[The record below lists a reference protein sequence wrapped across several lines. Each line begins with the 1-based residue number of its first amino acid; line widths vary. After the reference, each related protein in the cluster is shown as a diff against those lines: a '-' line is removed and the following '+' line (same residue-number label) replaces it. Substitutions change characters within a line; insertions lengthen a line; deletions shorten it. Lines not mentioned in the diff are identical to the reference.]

1 MGEDGTG
8 MATPP
13 AARMRCALAALLLAL
28 PVVLSGCASGG
39 ARSLAEVAAVGQA
52 GRPADRNYVVVRSWE
67 HELKLADGR
76 LERQVVEYG
85 WDYGRAVAVERTRRP
100 DGEATGEREVV
111 GETLRATEEEQAWA
125 FDLVRR
131 EPGLKAAATAPDVL
145 LYGGFILM
153 EPGDAHCHL
162 RSRCV
167 YVFASQGDESR
178 KVVEAIVDL
187 QTNRVVYPNY
197 KPETTRPLN

>member
-1 MGEDGTG
+1 
-8 MATPP
+8 
-13 AARMRCALAALLLAL
+13 LLAL
-28 PVVLSGCASGG
+28 PVVLAGCAAGG
-39 ARSLAEVAAVGQA
+39 VRPLADAGADGQA
-52 GRPADRNYVVVRSWE
+52 GRPADRSYVVVRSWE
-67 HELKLADGR
+67 HELKQPDGS

-85 WDYGRAVAVERTRRP
+85 WDYARAVAVERTRHT

-131 EPGLKAAATAPDVL
+131 EPSLQAAATAPDVL

-153 EPGDAHCHL
+153 EPGDPHCHL
-162 RSRCV
+162 QSRCV
-167 YVFASQGDESR
+167 YVFASQGNESR

-187 QTNRVVYPNY
+187 QANRVVYPNY